1 MWGKKMWVGLIH
13 PITIMVKK
21 RNDTIVLFRVY
32 VTSSSRKNGMVI
44 WWDEVGWG
52 RYIYGIDLTHHHF
65 MRILHFLQKL
75 MKNDDEMRS
84 VYSCGIDPKFHHS
97 FVVTFLH
104 LQRMFRR
111 VEKSFTAGNFMA
123 DHGWCAEP
131 LAAVDGVLNP
141 LLQAWAWWPAAM
153 ERCW

>member
-1 MWGKKMWVGLIH
+1 MRSI
-13 PITIMVKK
+13 
-21 RNDTIVLFRVY
+21 Y
-32 VTSSSRKNGMVI
+32 I
-44 WWDEVGWG
+44 WNRPDPSPFHE
-52 RYIYGIDLTHHHF
+52 DLAF
-65 MRILHFLQKL
+65 FSQKL

-141 LLQAWAWWPAAM
+141 LLQAWA
-153 ERCW
+153 